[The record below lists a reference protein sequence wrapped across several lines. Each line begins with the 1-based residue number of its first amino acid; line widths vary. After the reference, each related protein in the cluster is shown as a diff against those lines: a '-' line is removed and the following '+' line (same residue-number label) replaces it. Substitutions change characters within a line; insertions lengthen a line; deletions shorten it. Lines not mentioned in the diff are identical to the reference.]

1 MSAQAN
7 YFYEDLASPENKEI
21 FKGLVK
27 PVRVRAQ
34 PCDSNLYLVDGKDRI
49 SGDSFNF
56 AVTCG
61 VPLRA
66 LDIAV
71 SRVCVPKIPNI
82 NAMNNTFT
90 IWTQDKGGSGST
102 GANMITGTIPSGFY
116 NQTSLQ
122 SNLKTALDDAASNA
136 GVTDTYTVN
145 YNTFNKTL
153 SVTSNAGNLWYWDS
167 DSPFIKYG
175 QYLTGFIGYPAGSS
189 ITSVGKITDYSG
201 IIGLLY
207 SRYIKIKSN
216 RLIGNAK
223 EKSRTSS
230 RQTNVIAVISLVDQM
245 TENDFSVS
253 NVFNGSL
260 ILDSVIDSTC
270 HLNVAY
276 YNKEITEIDFQLTD
290 EYDLPLNL
298 SMNYGAPYDN
308 TRFDVLI
315 WLTYI
320 V

>member
-1 MSAQAN
+1 MTTPN
-7 YFYEDLASPENKEI
+7 WFYEDLASPENKEI

-34 PCDSNLYLVDGKDRI
+34 PCDSNLYLVDSKDRI

-56 AVTCG
+56 TVDCG

-66 LDIAV
+66 LDICV
-71 SRVCVPKIPNI
+71 SRVCVPKLPNV
-82 NAMNNTFT
+82 NAVNNTFS
-90 IWTQDKGGSGST
+90 IWTQDIAGTGGT
-102 GANMITGTIPSGFY
+102 GPNLITGTLPVGFY

-122 SNLKTALDDAASNA
+122 SNLKTALDAAAVNN
-136 GVTDTYTVN
+136 GVTDTYTVS
-145 YNTFNKTL
+145 YNTFNKTI
-153 SVTSNAGNLWYWDS
+153 SVTSNSGNRWYWDS

-175 QYLTGFIGYPAGSS
+175 QYLTGFIGYPAGSN
-189 ITSVGKITDYSG
+189 ILTVGKITDYSG
-201 IIGLLY
+201 IIGLIY

-230 RQTNVIAVISLVDQM
+230 KQTNIIAVISLVDQM

-260 ILDSVIDSTC
+260 ILDSVIETTC

-276 YNKEITEIDFQLTD
+276 YMKELGAIDFELTD
-290 EYDLPLNL
+290 EYDLPLNM
-298 SMNYGAPYDN
+298 SMNYGSPYDN

-315 WLTYI
+315 CLNYI